1 MKSGN
6 QVFEIAKLDV
16 VDVTVDVSFISK
28 TGDMLFNA
36 TEIAKPFGKLPKDFL
51 RLTATQEYIAEILAE
66 SGKENPPFQELV
78 RTIKGGK
85 HQGTWL
91 HKDLAFEFAGW
102 CSPAFRRKLHKW
114 TESRLQQEQERI
126 RHLLE
131 LKTGF
136 LPLTNAIQSVNT
148 DVKPY
153 HFSNECNLI
162 NKLVTGMAAKKYKET
177 FGVSKVRDALNTE
190 QLELMEKLQRQDT
203 SLIELGFDYQQRKQ
217 LLEKQVSLT
226 DKSAN
231 AFEARA
237 AATTLAN
244 LPMSSPE
251 KPTQQQ
257 L

>member
-1 MKSGN
+1 MKMRN
-6 QVFEIAKLDV
+6 QVFEIANIDV
-16 VDVTVDVSFISK
+16 VEITVDVSFISK
-28 TGDMLFNA
+28 TGDVFFNA
-36 TEIAKPFGKLPKDFL
+36 TEIARQFGKLPKDFL
-51 RLTATQEYIAEILAE
+51 RLVATQEYISEILDE
-66 SGKENPPFQELV
+66 SGKENSPFKELV

-91 HKDLAFEFAGW
+91 HKELAFEFAGW

-114 TESRLQQEQERI
+114 TESRLQQEQKRV

-136 LPLTNAIQSVNT
+136 LPLTNAIQSAHS
-148 DVKPY
+148 DIKPY

-162 NKLVTGMAAKKYKET
+162 NKLVTGMTARKFKET
-177 FGVSKVRDALNTE
+177 FCVGTVREALNTE

-203 SLIELGFDYQQRKQ
+203 CLIELGFDYQQRKQ

-231 AFEARA
+231 ALEAEA
-237 AATTLAN
+237 AATALVN
-244 LPMSSPE
+244 ISMRSSE
-251 KPTQQQ
+251 KPTYAQ